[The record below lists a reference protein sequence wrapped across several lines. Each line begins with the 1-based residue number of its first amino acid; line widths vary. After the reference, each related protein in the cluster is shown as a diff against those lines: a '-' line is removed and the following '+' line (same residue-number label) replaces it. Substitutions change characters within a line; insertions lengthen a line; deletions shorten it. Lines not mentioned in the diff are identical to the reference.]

1 METFELIVALT
12 AVIVALVWLA
22 DRIKVPYPM
31 LLMIGGLVLAVLPW
45 TPTIELDPEIVL
57 VIFLPPILFQAAQ
70 TTSIRNFKLNFQPIT
85 RLAVGLVVVTTALV
99 ALVAHTVIPGI
110 GWPAAFVL
118 GAVVSPPDAVAATA
132 IFQRLGAPKHIVTV
146 LEGESLI
153 NDASAIVVYTFA
165 VAAVVTGSFSF
176 GSAMLEF
183 LIVVIVGVLVGFLM
197 GRVLGRTV
205 MILGDPSLSMT
216 VMLIAPVGA
225 YVIAESLGGSGV
237 LAVVVMGLIHGYFST
252 ETMSPATRLRSLA
265 LWELVTILVNG
276 FVFILIGL
284 ELGALR
290 ETLSR
295 QRVTEIL
302 WHAFAVL
309 LAMIAA
315 RFLYVFAGIWSRSR
329 RTRSDLTRNDLKY
342 QFVIAWS
349 GLRGVV
355 SLATALALPLIAD
368 NGMPFDHRDEIIL
381 ITAVVIVVTL
391 FGFGMPLPWI
401 LRKLRFAEDDSYA
414 DEMALARKTVR
425 STMYQTLL
433 RAIDESPELRSK
445 MEPMLKQLQSEFD
458 QMTSLSETKSAEQ
471 IHDIMEPRVLQHQKA
486 INAARMALLELW
498 DNGRIGDEVRRE
510 VERNLDLQELQLT

>member
-12 AVIVALVWLA
+12 AAIIALVWLA
-22 DRIKVPYPM
+22 GRINVPYPM
-31 LLMIGGLVLAVLPW
+31 LLMIGGLVLAILPW

-70 TTSIRNFKLNFQPIT
+70 TTSVRDFRLNLQPIT

-99 ALVAHTVIPGI
+99 ALVAHVVIPGI

-132 IFQRLGAPKHIVTV
+132 IFQRLGAPKRIVTI

-165 VAAVVTGSFSF
+165 VAAVVTGSFSL
-176 GSAMLEF
+176 GEAMIDF
-183 LIVVIVGVLVGFLM
+183 FVVAIVGVLVGFIM
-197 GRVLGRTV
+197 GRLLGSVV
-205 MILGDPSLSMT
+205 MILRDPTLSMAA
-216 VMLIAPVGA
+216 MLLAPVSA
-225 YVIAESLGGSGV
+225 YVVAENLGGSGV

-252 ETMSPATRLRSLA
+252 ETMSPATRIRSLA
-265 LWELVTILVNG
+265 LWDLVTILVNG

-295 QRVTEIL
+295 HRVTEIL
-302 WHAFAVL
+302 WHAAAVL
-309 LAMIAA
+309 LAMVAA

-329 RTRSDLTRNDLKY
+329 RTRTALTGNDLKY

-355 SLATALALPLIAD
+355 SLATALALPLVTDTGAS
-368 NGMPFDHRDEIIL
+368 FDHRDEIIL
-381 ITAVVIVVTL
+381 ITAMVIVASL

-401 LRKLRFAEDDSYA
+401 LRRLQFADDDSYA
-414 DEMALARKTVR
+414 DEMALAQQTIKT
-425 STMYQTLL
+425 TMMQTMLQ
-433 RAIDESPELRSK
+433 AMNESPELREQMAPVIK
-445 MEPMLKQLQSEFD
+445 KFQAQFD
-458 QMTSLSETKSAEQ
+458 QITSLSETKSAEQ
-471 IHDIMEPRVLQHQKA
+471 IHEIMQPRILQRQKA
-486 INAARMALLELW
+486 INAARIALLDLR
-498 DNGRIGDEVRRE
+498 DSGQIGDEVRRD

>member
-12 AVIVALVWLA
+12 AAIVALVWLA
-22 DRIKVPYPM
+22 DRINVPYPM
-31 LLMIGGLVLAVLPW
+31 LLMIGGLVLALLPW

-70 TTSIRNFKLNFQPIT
+70 TTSIRDFKLNFQPIT

-99 ALVAHTVIPGI
+99 ALVAHLTIPGI

-132 IFQRLGAPKHIVTV
+132 IFQRLGAPKRIVTV

-165 VAAVVTGSFSF
+165 VAAVVTGSFSL
-176 GSAMLEF
+176 GGAVLEF
-183 LIVVIVGVLVGFLM
+183 FLVVIVGVLVGLVM
-197 GRVLGRTV
+197 GRILGSLV
-205 MILGDPSLSMT
+205 MILREPSLSMAAIL
-216 VMLIAPVGA
+216 MAPVGA
-225 YVIAESLGGSGV
+225 YVIAENLGGSGV
-237 LAVVVMGLIHGYFST
+237 LAVVVMGLIHGYFSARS
-252 ETMSPATRLRSLA
+252 MSPATRIRSMA

-290 ETLSR
+290 DTLSR

-302 WHAFAVL
+302 WHALAVL
-309 LAMIAA
+309 VAMVVA
-315 RFLYVFAGIWSRSR
+315 RFLYIFAGTLSRSR
-329 RTRSDLTRNDLKY
+329 HAGAELTRADLKY

-355 SLATALALPLIAD
+355 SLATALALPLVTDSGA
-368 NGMPFDHRDEIIL
+368 PFDHRDEIIL
-381 ITAVVIVVTL
+381 ITAMVIVVTL

-401 LRKLRFAEDDSYA
+401 LRKLQFAEDKSHA
-414 DEMALARKTVR
+414 EEMALAQKTVQR
-425 STMYQTLL
+425 TMYESLVQT
-433 RAIDESPELRSK
+433 IKDSPELQD
-445 MEPMLKQLQSEFD
+445 QLGPVIEQFQERFD
-458 QMTSLSETKSAEQ
+458 QMKSMTETKTAEQ
-471 IHDIMEPRVLQHQKA
+471 IHEMMQPRTLQRQKA
-486 INAARMALLELW
+486 INAARIALLELR
-498 DNGRIGDEVRRE
+498 DSGEIGDEVRRE